1 MFKQLDISDR
11 LEAYQDLPQTRA
23 KFSITWVIVYR
34 TNVTIVRIGEIH
46 KNSMLVADFFIE
58 FSVGSEYTTCKCAG
72 LFKTLRFQYK
82 AASYRRSTFQ
92 SSSKNNHKLIIRKE
106 STPISRSIV
115 KLLSVNHPPL
125 YFLNNWLLLL
135 HFLISFFNV
144 TIKIY
149 LKPYQT
155 HILTTVSDWL
165 LMIVGRRR
173 KLSMQRWSKQAAKET
188 PVIQYVEWIVL
199 ISHSL
204 LSKVQ

>member
-1 MFKQLDISDR
+1 MQVCLKRCVFNIKQPLTDSWIR
-11 LEAYQDLPQTRA
+11 
-23 KFSITWVIVYR
+23 W
-34 TNVTIVRIGEIH
+34 
-46 KNSMLVADFFIE
+46 
-58 FSVGSEYTTCKCAG
+58 
-72 LFKTLRFQYK
+72 
-82 AASYRRSTFQ
+82 STFQ

-165 LMIVGRRR
+165 LMIVERRR
-173 KLSMQRWSKQAAKET
+173 KLSMQRWSKQAAKKKKK
-188 PVIQYVEWIVL
+188 PSYL
-199 ISHSL
+199 ICWMNHFNKSFAPKQGSKTLEFRYHL
-204 LSKVQ
+204 LYTCIIDSDWC

>member
-1 MFKQLDISDR
+1 MQVCLKRCIFNIKQPLTDSWIR
-11 LEAYQDLPQTRA
+11 
-23 KFSITWVIVYR
+23 W
-34 TNVTIVRIGEIH
+34 
-46 KNSMLVADFFIE
+46 
-58 FSVGSEYTTCKCAG
+58 
-72 LFKTLRFQYK
+72 
-82 AASYRRSTFQ
+82 STFQ

-106 STPISRSIV
+106 STPFSRSIV
-115 KLLSVNHPPL
+115 KLLSVNHPPPPL
-125 YFLNNWLLLL
+125 YFLNNELLLL
-135 HFLISFFNV
+135 HFLISFFKV

-149 LKPYQT
+149 LNLYQT